1 MKKELAARRLNEAL
15 QNAGITAQELS
26 KKSGVNKSSISQYRN
41 GAHAPGDVSAKKMS
55 KVLNVSHL
63 WLMGLDAPMDSQEP
77 VALEI
82 TKYHIGDKETMRDS
96 IIKFVNYAN
105 EKDLNRISDY
115 IKGLDQGEEKRMV

>member
-1 MKKELAARRLNEAL
+1 MKKELTARRLNEAL

-41 GAHAPGDVSAKKMS
+41 GAHAPGDDSAKKMS
-55 KVLNVSHL
+55 KVLNVHPL
-63 WLMGLDAPMDSQEP
+63 WLMGFDVPMDSQEP

-82 TKYHIGDKETMRDS
+82 TKYHIGDNETMRDS

>member
-1 MKKELAARRLNEAL
+1 MKKELTARRLNEAL

-41 GAHAPGDVSAKKMS
+41 GAHAPSDVSAEKMS
-55 KVLNVSHL
+55 EVLNVHPL
-63 WLMGLDAPMDSQEP
+63 WLMGFDVPMDSQEP

-96 IIKFVNYAN
+96 IIQFVNYAN
-105 EKDLNRISDY
+105 EKNLNKISDY